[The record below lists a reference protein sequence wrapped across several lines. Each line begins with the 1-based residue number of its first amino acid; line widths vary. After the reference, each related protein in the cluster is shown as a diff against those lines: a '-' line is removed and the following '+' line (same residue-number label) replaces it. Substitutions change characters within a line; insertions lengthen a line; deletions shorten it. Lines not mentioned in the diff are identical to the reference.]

1 MRTIDV
7 IQGSSNR
14 NQSLRFLML
23 MIIVG
28 TFPFYC
34 LGVIIIGSAPAD
46 NVAATAT
53 PTQLSNA
60 TFTPLGGDQVTRS
73 YATVT
78 PLRIPS
84 ITPLSVLQPT
94 PRQFIPPT
102 SVPTEVFVAQTF
114 VIASPTVSEAS
125 PARPTAT
132 DGPADSDDDG
142 VIDSADNCL
151 NEFGY
156 ADNAG
161 CPYPDDP
168 DRDGIRADADI
179 CPNEFAPDHPSG
191 CRDFDDDGLDTS
203 QDDCP
208 EEAGPS
214 SNRGCPLDDAVA
226 GG

>member
-23 MIIVG
+23 MIIVA

-34 LGVIIIGSAPAD
+34 LGIIIIGSAPAE
-46 NVAATAT
+46 NVQLPASLT
-53 PTQLSNA
+53 PFSNA
-60 TFTPLGGDQVTRS
+60 TFTPLGGDQLAWAVAS
-73 YATVT
+73 ASPV
-78 PLRIPS
+78 RIPS
-84 ITPLSVLQPT
+84 ITPLSILQPT

-102 SVPTEVFVAQTF
+102 AAPTDSFAAQTL
-114 VIASPTVSEAS
+114 VITS
-125 PARPTAT
+125 PAVGETSPAGPSAT
-132 DGPADSDDDG
+132 DGPADADG
-142 VIDSADNCL
+142 DGLGDSVDSCPE
-151 NEFGY
+151 EFGY

-168 DRDGIRADADI
+168 DRDGVRADTDL
-179 CPNEFAPDHPSG
+179 CPNEFAPDSPRG

-208 EEAGPS
+208 EVAGPS
-214 SNRGCPLDDAVA
+214 SNRGCPVDDAVA

>member
-7 IQGSSNR
+7 IQGNSNR

-46 NVAATAT
+46 KAQAVAS
-53 PTQLSNA
+53 PTERSNA
-60 TFTPLGGDQVTRS
+60 TFTPLGGDQVAWS
-73 YATVT
+73 HATASPV
-78 PLRIPS
+78 LIPT

-94 PRQFIPPT
+94 PRQFVPPT
-102 SVPTEVFVAQTF
+102 AAPTDSSAAQTL
-114 VIASPTVSEAS
+114 VIASPTVVEAS

-132 DGPADSDDDG
+132 DGPADSDGDG
-142 VIDSADNCL
+142 IPDSADNCPE
-151 NEFGY
+151 EFGY

-168 DRDGIRADADI
+168 DRDGIRADADL
-179 CPNEFAPDHPSG
+179 CPNEFAPNSPRG

-208 EEAGPS
+208 EAAGPS

>member
-23 MIIVG
+23 IIIVG

-34 LGVIIIGSAPAD
+34 LGLIIIGSAPAD
-46 NVAATAT
+46 NAQALAS
-53 PTQLSNA
+53 PTERSNA
-60 TFTPLGGDQVTRS
+60 TFTPLGGDQIAWTIASASPV
-73 YATVT
+73 
-78 PLRIPS
+78 RIPS
-84 ITPLSVLQPT
+84 ITPLSILQPT

-102 SVPTEVFVAQTF
+102 AAPTDSFAPQTL
-114 VIASPTVSEAS
+114 VIASPTVVEAS
-125 PARPTAT
+125 PTRPAAP
-132 DGPADSDDDG
+132 DSPSDSDSDG
-142 VIDSADNCL
+142 LPDSADNCPG
-151 NEFGY
+151 EFGY

-168 DRDGIRADADI
+168 DRDGIRAAADL
-179 CPNEFAPDHPSG
+179 CPNEFAPDSARG

-208 EEAGPS
+208 EAAGPS
-214 SNRGCPLDDAVA
+214 SNRGCPLDDAVV